1 MTEVAQTFI
10 RHFLNI
16 PIMITSWFIFFFAFD
31 TGFFISSALAVGIY
45 LISNFTIKKLQQ
57 RRIMKKYQLTVSEYF
72 HIQKQIKE
80 ANDKIRKLN
89 SLYLKV
95 RSISSFKQLFEM
107 TRLAKRIISLVKT
120 NPRKFYHA
128 ENFFYAHLDSAVEL
142 TTKYTL
148 LVSQPIKN
156 DDMKIALQD
165 TRDTL
170 QAINSKMEED
180 LNDVLATDI
189 EHLKMELDFAK
200 LSVGKKEQPLYL
212 KGESENER
220 KTIEYK

>member
-31 TGFFISSALAVGIY
+31 TSFFISSALAVGIY
-45 LISNFTIKKLQQ
+45 FISNFSIKKLQQ
-57 RRIMKKYQLTVSEYF
+57 RSIMKKHQLTVSEYF

-80 ANDKIRKLN
+80 ANDKIRTLN

-107 TRLAKRIISLVKT
+107 TRLAKRIISLVKA

-142 TTKYTL
+142 TSKYTL

-156 DDMKIALQD
+156 NDMKIALQD

-180 LNDVLATDI
+180 LKDVLSTDI

-212 KGESENER
+212 KGESENDR

>member
-31 TGFFISSALAVGIY
+31 TSFLISSALAIGIY
-45 LISNFTIKKLQQ
+45 FISNFSIKKLQQ
-57 RRIMKKYQLTVSEYF
+57 RRIMKKHQLTVSEYF
-72 HIQKQIKE
+72 HIQKQLKE
-80 ANDKIRKLN
+80 ANVKIRTLN

-120 NPRKFYHA
+120 NPKKFYHA

-142 TTKYTL
+142 TSKYTL

-156 DDMKIALQD
+156 NDMKIALQD

-170 QAINSKMEED
+170 QAINYKMEED
-180 LNDVLATDI
+180 LKDVLATDI

-212 KGESENER
+212 KGESENDR